1 MDQPGISILLV
12 DDHAVVREGY
22 RRLIEK
28 HAGMKVVAEAPDGV
42 AAYRLYKQLKPDVVV
57 LDLSMPGKG
66 GIEVIRH
73 LLQRDEG
80 ARILVFTM
88 HLNGAYALQAFQAG
102 ARGYITKSSPPDLLV
117 SAIADVAAGKKPIS
131 PDISHELALMR
142 INPEVLAPESLT
154 AREFDI
160 FRMIADAKPIAEI
173 AETLNLSA
181 KTVSNYHYLIKS
193 KLGVTSDVELVHL
206 AMRLNII
213 DPDKVRSGE

>member
-102 ARGYITKSSPPDLLV
+102 ARGYITKSSPPELLV